1 MVRQNRRKLAYD
13 SKRTHVS
20 FCYPLAICLLS
31 ICHLLSAILLRSHPS
46 IGSVRIKKVKL
57 MKILTKNILAF
68 GRLFWET
75 LYEKA
80 IYNWDKGK
88 KQTNL

>member
-13 SKRTHVS
+13 SKRSHVS

-31 ICHLLSAILLRSHPS
+31 ICHLLSAMRSHPS
-46 IGSVRIKKVKL
+46 IRSVRIKKVKL
-57 MKILTKNILAF
+57 MKISTKNILAL

-75 LYEKA
+75 LYLSDIIK
-80 IYNWDKGK
+80 
-88 KQTNL
+88 